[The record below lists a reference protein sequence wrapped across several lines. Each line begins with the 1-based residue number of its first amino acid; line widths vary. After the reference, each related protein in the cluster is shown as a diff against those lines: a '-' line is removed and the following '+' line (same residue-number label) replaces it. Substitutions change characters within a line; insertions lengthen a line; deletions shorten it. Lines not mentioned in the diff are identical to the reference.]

1 MIKKITITLGVA
13 LAFNMGLYAQSID
26 AAKLNSYFKVLE
38 ENNKFMGTAAVSKNG
53 SVVYEQASG
62 YADISSKKKNNT
74 KTKYRIGSV
83 SKTFTSVLT
92 LKAAELKKLK
102 LEDKISIYFPNLNNA
117 DKITI
122 SDLLYHRSGIH
133 SFTDEMEYLSYYTSK
148 KTRAEML
155 QIINKYPADF
165 EAGANAEYSNSN
177 YVLLSY
183 IVEDVFK
190 TDYTTALN
198 TYIVKPLKLEST
210 FLGGKIHLENEE
222 AYSYDYEGKWVKSE
236 ETDISVP
243 MGAGGIVS
251 TPADLMKFIEGLFSG
266 KIISKTSLDKM
277 ITLKDDYGM
286 GIFSF
291 PFNNEVGYG
300 HDGSID
306 GYRSMVSYYP
316 DSGIATAVIA
326 NGSNM
331 NLADVNTVLLKA
343 ANQMPFEIPN
353 FNKRTVTSADLDVYL
368 GTYTSEQIPL
378 KITISKK
385 ENVLYAQA
393 TGQLAFPMEALE
405 DHRFSFETAGIV
417 IQFNV
422 KDHSFTL
429 NQGGGKFV
437 FTKE

>member
-62 YADISSKKKNNT
+62 YADISSKKKNNAN
-74 KTKYRIGSV
+74 TKYRIGSV
-83 SKTFTSVLT
+83 SKAFTSVLT

-102 LEDKISIYFPNLNNA
+102 LEDKISIYFPNLKNA

-148 KTRAEML
+148 KTREEML
-155 QIINKYPADF
+155 DIINKYPTDF
-165 EAGANAEYSNSN
+165 EAGTKAAYSNSN

-190 TDYTTALN
+190 TDYATALD

-222 AYSYDYEGKWVKSE
+222 AYSYDYEGKWMKSA

-251 TPADLMKFIEGLFSG
+251 TPADLMKFVEELFNG
-266 KIISKTSLDKM
+266 KIISKSSLDKM

-291 PFNNEVGYG
+291 PFNSEVGYG

-306 GYRSMVSYYP
+306 GYRSVVSYFP
-316 DSGIATAVIA
+316 SSKIATAVIA
-326 NGSNM
+326 NGSNI
-331 NLADVNTVLLKA
+331 NLNEVNVTLLKA
-343 ANQMPFEIPN
+343 AHQIPFDIPN
-353 FNKRTVTSADLDVYL
+353 FNKRTLTSSDLDVYL
-368 GTYTSEQIPL
+368 GTYASEQVSL

-405 DHRFSFETAGIV
+405 DHQFSFDMAGIV
-417 IQFNV
+417 IQFHI
-422 KDHSFTL
+422 KDNSFTL
-429 NQGGGKFV
+429 NQGGGKFLFV
-437 FTKE
+437 KE